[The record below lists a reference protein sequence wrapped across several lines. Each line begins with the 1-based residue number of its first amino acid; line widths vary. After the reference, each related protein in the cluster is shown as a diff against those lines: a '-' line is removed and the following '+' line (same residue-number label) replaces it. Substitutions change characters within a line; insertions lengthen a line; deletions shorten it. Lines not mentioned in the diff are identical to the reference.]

1 MKLAITNDDE
11 TFLLKAFME
20 YFKYRTHETHS
31 SLTYP
36 VLPVLLKVSE
46 VGVCPLHHV
55 FIFTTY
61 IFINLGRLLAENL
74 CYGYMISCS
83 FFSGIS

>member
-1 MKLAITNDDE
+1 MKLAIANDNE

-20 YFKYRTHETHS
+20 YFKYKTHETHS
-31 SLTYP
+31 SLTYL
-36 VLPVLLKVSE
+36 VLPKVSE
-46 VGVCPLHHV
+46 VCVCPLHHV